1 MNMGV
6 TQMEN
11 DLQDRILKR
20 TYISNEYVDMPEQIK
35 IALEPDS
42 EEKLEE
48 MRKLISDNQPII
60 QSINIEPSEIF
71 DADYEEFE
79 KCNFRVGLD
88 YITVYEKNDWYLT
101 VQCKNDSTT
110 CAEYS
115 LKVEEGEEG

>member
-11 DLQDRILKR
+11 NLQDRILKR

-48 MRKLISDNQPII
+48 IRRLIADNQPII
-60 QSINIEPSEIF
+60 KSISIAPSEIF
-71 DADYEEFE
+71 DADYKEFE
-79 KCNFRVGLD
+79 KCDFRVGLD
-88 YITVYEKNDWYLT
+88 YITVYEKHDWYLT
-101 VQCKNDSTT
+101 VQCKYDCTS
-110 CAEYS
+110 CAEYC
-115 LKVEEGEEG
+115 LKSEEGEG